1 MMGSRLPGIVG
12 YYLLFVMWGGLMI
25 NDSSVLV
32 MAFDQDVCVD
42 VGKGE
47 FSCTDDVLETREEV
61 DGQTI
66 DVGVTQRIDGS
77 DSEKKAIREVLRRM
91 DEYFFKEVLA
101 MPEYE
106 NVRPHW

>member
-1 MMGSRLPGIVG
+1 MGSRLGIVG
-12 YYLLFVMWGGLMI
+12 YILVMWGLMI
-25 NDSSVLV
+25 NSSVI
-32 MAFDQDVCVD
+32 AFDEDVCVD
-42 VGKGE
+42 VGQGE
-47 FSCTDDVLETREEV
+47 FACTDDVLETREEV
-61 DGQTI
+61 DGRTI